1 MFDAKS
7 ALHDIAHQI
16 HICRTDERL
25 TLQLLAQ
32 RSGVAASTIHKIEAQ
47 QMVPTIS
54 VLFKIA
60 RGLGRRPAELIR
72 DQHEYRTTETS
83 SRSTLSYEFE
93 ETEPKSN
100 VGVWH
105 IELAA
110 HESLPALELDPLQ
123 HAILLVERGAV
134 DVVAGERRVL
144 MGSGDCIAVDGGR
157 IHSHDNQEDAARLT
171 LIVSPPGDLDRFLGA
186 PTPSTP
192 VYQPIFS

>member
-7 ALHDIAHQI
+7 ALHDMAHQI

-25 TLQLLAQ
+25 TLQRLAQ

-47 QMVPTIS
+47 QRVPTIS

-72 DQHEYRTTETS
+72 DQHEDRTSETS

-110 HESLPALELDPLQ
+110 ATRSASRRESADLPVPGSPAKMKSVAMVAFTDRGRCDDR
-123 HAILLVERGAV
+123 LLGI
-134 DVVAGERRVL
+134 RR
-144 MGSGDCIAVDGGR
+144 
-157 IHSHDNQEDAARLT
+157 
-171 LIVSPPGDLDRFLGA
+171 
-186 PTPSTP
+186 
-192 VYQPIFS
+192 